1 MTTADD
7 QRSAAL
13 RGIARAGTI
22 SLIGSAASAVL
33 GFALVVQVSRGL
45 GAAGAGAFSVAVA
58 VAMTLA
64 VTGRFGTDT
73 ALVRMAPRLRAL
85 GRARDIDTA
94 AVAALAPVFAG
105 TALLATLA
113 WWGAPHLVGVVFQHP
128 APPGAV
134 WLLRIGVATVP
145 MAATGYVALALTRGL
160 GSVVPLTVVES
171 IAKPALRCAFVG
183 VAMASADREWPG
195 AELTAGPVLW
205 TTVAWAI
212 PTLLGAVWA
221 AILALRALRALRADV
236 ATPECGN
243 AATTSTAVSSDRS
256 ADGAGCTWREL
267 WRFATPR
274 AAASAC
280 EIAGM
285 HSGIILVSA
294 LAGAADAGVYNAALR
309 LALAGTLALQA
320 LRLAIAPTLAR
331 LLTVGDVDGVEHL
344 HRTAAVWITVVSFPL
359 YLVFVAWPAEVL
371 RLFGPGF
378 STGATAL
385 AILAAATLVNLA
397 TGPVSTLLLMSGRS
411 AVTFAVTAA
420 SLSFGIALAV
430 VLVPRYGVTGA
441 AIAKAAAVVGENIAV
456 TVLVR
461 RAVGVRTLSRPLLRA
476 ALAGIVCFVAPAV
489 SCQLVAGHDVPTAV
503 LTVLLGTAGY
513 LAVLWRHRDEFSLA
527 DLAAALPLDRLRRLA
542 GRPDRK
548 EYQ

>member
-1 MTTADD
+1 MTAVEDR
-7 QRSAAL
+7 RSAEL

-45 GAAGAGAFSVAVA
+45 GAAGAGAFSVVVA

-64 VTGRFGTDT
+64 VAGRFGTDT

-85 GRARDIDTA
+85 GRTRDIDAA

-105 TALLATLA
+105 TTLLAALA
-113 WWGAPHLVGVVFQHP
+113 WWAAPHLVDVVFEHP
-128 APPGAV
+128 APPGAG
-134 WLLRIGVATVP
+134 WLIRVGVATVP
-145 MAATGYVALALTRGL
+145 LAATGYVALAVTRGL

-183 VAMASADREWPG
+183 IAMAAAHRTWPDAG
-195 AELTAGPVLW
+195 LTAGPVLW

-212 PTLLGAVWA
+212 PTVLGGVWA
-221 AILALRALRALRADV
+221 AVLAHRAL
-236 ATPECGN
+236 
-243 AATTSTAVSSDRS
+243 AAVRREDPPAAVDTA
-256 ADGAGCTWREL
+256 AEPGGTAATWREL

-294 LAGAADAGVYNAALR
+294 LAGVADAGVYNAALR

-344 HRTAAVWITVVSFPL
+344 HRTASVWITVVSFPL
-359 YLVFVAWPAEVL
+359 YLVFAAWPTEVL

-378 STGATAL
+378 QAGGAAL
-385 AILAAATLVNLA
+385 AILAVATLVNLA

-411 AVTFAVTAA
+411 ALTLAVTAV
-420 SLSFGIALAV
+420 SLTVSVVLAV
-430 VLVPRYGVTGA
+430 VLIPRYGVLGA
-441 AIAKAAAVVGENIAV
+441 AIAKGAAVVGENVAV
-456 TVLVR
+456 TLIVR
-461 RAVGVRTLSRPLLRA
+461 RSVGVRTLSRPLARA
-476 ALAGIVCFVAPAV
+476 AAVGVLCFVVPAV
-489 SCQLVAGHDVPTAV
+489 LYQLVAGHDFPAAV
-503 LTVLLGTAGY
+503 VVVLLGTTAY
-513 LAVLWRHRDEFSLA
+513 LALLWRHREEFSLA
-527 DLAAALPLDRLRRLA
+527 DLAAALPLDRLRPR
-542 GRPDRK
+542 RPRSGSRASK
-548 EYQ
+548 ENR